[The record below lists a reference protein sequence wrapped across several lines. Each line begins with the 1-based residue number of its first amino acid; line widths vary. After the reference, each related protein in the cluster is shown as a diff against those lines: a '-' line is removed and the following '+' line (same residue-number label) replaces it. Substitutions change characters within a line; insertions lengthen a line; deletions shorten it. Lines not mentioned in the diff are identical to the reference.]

1 MIRFVVCI
9 IQEQIIKLNNRLQN
23 GYFLLYY
30 AIMRTEVIEETKN
43 MDFSVKG
50 EEYVYHYIEYRL
62 FKPPKEVRITKYN
75 GGRYNGDIQK
85 VEVIHKGERFS
96 RHVKPKIPFKK
107 QLIKIPFKPE
117 DFVQLYSG
125 NVETINIDHDDAVL
139 EKNGVSKDTIQE
151 LYYMKIAD
159 HYKEINEY
167 YAELNKTLAQER
179 EERER
184 REMEEGPAEAYH
196 ENRDEES
203 VWRIINDAWREVP
216 AAEETDEE
224 NEEDEELEDEDEEHD
239 EESED
244 DDDFFDRLD
253 DDD

>member
-1 MIRFVVCI
+1 M
-9 IQEQIIKLNNRLQN
+9 
-23 GYFLLYY
+23 LYY

-62 FKPPKEVRITKYN
+62 FKAPKEVRITKYN

-139 EKNGVSKDTIQE
+139 EKNGVSKDTIEE

-167 YAELNKTLAQER
+167 YAELNKTIAQER
-179 EERER
+179 DERER
-184 REMEEGPAEAYH
+184 REMEDGPAEAYH
-196 ENRDEES
+196 EELDSRYEWHNANAA
-203 VWRIINDAWREVP
+203 VDAVVREL
-216 AAEETDEE
+216 D
-224 NEEDEELEDEDEEHD
+224 EDEDLED

-244 DDDFFDRLD
+244 DDDFFETLEFD

>member
-1 MIRFVVCI
+1 
-9 IQEQIIKLNNRLQN
+9 
-23 GYFLLYY
+23 
-30 AIMRTEVIEETKN
+30 MRTEVIEETKN
-43 MDFSVKG
+43 MDFSVCG

-62 FKPPKEVRITKYN
+62 FKLPKEVRITKYK
-75 GGRYNGDIQK
+75 GGRYSGDIQK

-139 EKNGVSKDTIQE
+139 EKNGVSKDTIEE

-167 YAELNKTLAQER
+167 YADLNKSFAQER

-184 REMEEGPAEAYH
+184 REMEDGPAEAYH
-196 ENRDEES
+196 EELDTNHEWDNADAVVDAMIREMEE
-203 VWRIINDAWREVP
+203 E
-216 AAEETDEE
+216 EETEALEE
-224 NEEDEELEDEDEEHD
+224 NEDHNED
-239 EESED
+239 ED
-244 DDDFFDRLD
+244 DDDFFARLGD
-253 DDD
+253 NED

>member
-1 MIRFVVCI
+1 MRREVV
-9 IQEQIIKLNNRLQN
+9 
-23 GYFLLYY
+23 
-30 AIMRTEVIEETKN
+30 EETKN
-43 MDFSVKG
+43 MDSSVKG

-75 GGRYNGDIQK
+75 GGIYDGDIQK

-139 EKNGVSKDTIQE
+139 EKNGVSKDAIQE

-179 EERER
+179 AERECREPER
-184 REMEEGPAEAYH
+184 RPSAEAYH
-196 ENRDEES
+196 MRN
-203 VWRIINDAWREVP
+203 
-216 AAEETDEE
+216 
-224 NEEDEELEDEDEEHD
+224 
-239 EESED
+239 
-244 DDDFFDRLD
+244 
-253 DDD
+253 

>member
-1 MIRFVVCI
+1 
-9 IQEQIIKLNNRLQN
+9 
-23 GYFLLYY
+23 
-30 AIMRTEVIEETKN
+30 MRTEVIEETKN

-75 GGRYNGDIQK
+75 GGRYHGDIQK

-117 DFVQLYSG
+117 DFIELYRG
-125 NVETINIDHDDAVL
+125 NVETVNIDHDDAVL
-139 EKNGVSKDTIQE
+139 EKNGVSKDTIEQ

-167 YAELNKTLAQER
+167 YAELNKSIAQER

-184 REMEEGPAEAYH
+184 REIEDGPAEAYH
-196 ENRDEES
+196 RELDVNHEWDNAVDAEADAIIREIEEDEESEEDEDRDEES
-203 VWRIINDAWREVP
+203 
-216 AAEETDEE
+216 EEI
-224 NEEDEELEDEDEEHD
+224 
-239 EESED
+239 D
-244 DDDFFDRLD
+244 DDDFFARLD
-253 DDD
+253 P

>member
-1 MIRFVVCI
+1 
-9 IQEQIIKLNNRLQN
+9 
-23 GYFLLYY
+23 
-30 AIMRTEVIEETKN
+30 
-43 MDFSVKG
+43 MDYSVKG

-107 QLIKIPFKPE
+107 QLIKIPFNKKQLIKIPFKPE

-125 NVETINIDHDDAVL
+125 NVETVNIDHDDAVL
-139 EKNGVSKDTIQE
+139 EKNGVSKDTIEQ

-167 YAELNKTLAQER
+167 YAELNKNLARER
-179 EERER
+179 DERER
-184 REMEEGPAEAYH
+184 REMEDGPAEAYH
-196 ENRDEES
+196 EELDTRHE
-203 VWRIINDAWREVP
+203 WRIINDAQAEVP
-216 AAEETDEE
+216 AAEELEE
-224 NEEDEELEDEDEEHD
+224 EEPEEELPEADEDIDLSDLFQDDEDEDD
-239 EESED
+239 
-244 DDDFFDRLD
+244 
-253 DDD
+253 

>member
-1 MIRFVVCI
+1 
-9 IQEQIIKLNNRLQN
+9 
-23 GYFLLYY
+23 
-30 AIMRTEVIEETKN
+30 MRTEVIEETKN

-75 GGRYNGDIQK
+75 GGRYHGDIQK

-117 DFVQLYSG
+117 DFVELYHG
-125 NVETINIDHDDAVL
+125 CVQTINIEHDDAVL
-139 EKNGVSKDTIQE
+139 EKNGVSKDTIEQ

-167 YAELNKTLAQER
+167 YADLNKSLAQER
-179 EERER
+179 EARER
-184 REMEEGPAEAYH
+184 RETEDGPAEAYH
-196 ENRDEES
+196 EELDTNHEWDNAEAA
-203 VWRIINDAWREVP
+203 VDAVIREL
-216 AAEETDEE
+216 DG
-224 NEEDEELEDEDEEHD
+224 EDEDEDLELEEGEEFD
-239 EESED
+239 EDEDGD
-244 DDDFFDRLD
+244 DDDEFPDLDFDD
-253 DDD
+253 

>member
-1 MIRFVVCI
+1 
-9 IQEQIIKLNNRLQN
+9 
-23 GYFLLYY
+23 
-30 AIMRTEVIEETKN
+30 
-43 MDFSVKG
+43 MDFSVCG

-62 FKPPKEVRITKYN
+62 FKLPKEVRITKYK
-75 GGRYNGDIQK
+75 GGRYSGDIQK

-139 EKNGVSKDTIQE
+139 EKNGVSKDTIEE

-167 YAELNKTLAQER
+167 YADLNKSFAQER

-184 REMEEGPAEAYH
+184 REIEDGPAEAYH
-196 ENRDEES
+196 EELDTNHEWDNADAVVDAMIREMEE
-203 VWRIINDAWREVP
+203 E
-216 AAEETDEE
+216 EETEALEE
-224 NEEDEELEDEDEEHD
+224 NEDHNED
-239 EESED
+239 ED
-244 DDDFFDRLD
+244 DDDFFARLGD
-253 DDD
+253 NED

>member
-1 MIRFVVCI
+1 
-9 IQEQIIKLNNRLQN
+9 
-23 GYFLLYY
+23 
-30 AIMRTEVIEETKN
+30 
-43 MDFSVKG
+43 MDFSVNG

>member
-1 MIRFVVCI
+1 
-9 IQEQIIKLNNRLQN
+9 
-23 GYFLLYY
+23 
-30 AIMRTEVIEETKN
+30 
-43 MDFSVKG
+43 MDLSVKG

-125 NVETINIDHDDAVL
+125 NVETVNIDHDDAVL
-139 EKNGVSKDTIQE
+139 EKNGVSKDTIEQ

-167 YAELNKTLAQER
+167 YVELNKTLAQER
-179 EERER
+179 VERER
-184 REMEEGPAEAYH
+184 REMEDGPAEAYH
-196 ENRDEES
+196 RELDVNHEWDNAADAA
-203 VWRIINDAWREVP
+203 VDAIIREI
-216 AAEETDEE
+216 E
-224 NEEDEELEDEDEEHD
+224 EEDEESEEDEDREDEDEDNDD
-239 EESED
+239 ELFDAFDFD
-244 DDDFFDRLD
+244 DD
-253 DDD
+253 

>member
-1 MIRFVVCI
+1 
-9 IQEQIIKLNNRLQN
+9 
-23 GYFLLYY
+23 
-30 AIMRTEVIEETKN
+30 MRTEVIEETKN

-139 EKNGVSKDTIQE
+139 EKNGVSKDTIEE

-167 YAELNKTLAQER
+167 YAELNKTIAQER

-184 REMEEGPAEAYH
+184 REMEDGPAEAYH
-196 ENRDEES
+196 ENRDEEAE
-203 VWRIINDAWREVP
+203 WRIINDAWREVP
-216 AAEETDEE
+216 AVEETDEE
-224 NEEDEELEDEDEEHD
+224 NEEDEDLEDEDEDH
-239 EESED
+239 
-244 DDDFFDRLD
+244 DDFFADLD

>member
-1 MIRFVVCI
+1 
-9 IQEQIIKLNNRLQN
+9 
-23 GYFLLYY
+23 
-30 AIMRTEVIEETKN
+30 MRTEVIEETKN

-167 YAELNKTLAQER
+167 YVELNKTLAQER
-179 EERER
+179 EVRER
-184 REMEEGPAEAYH
+184 REMEDGPAEAYH
-196 ENRDEES
+196 EELDTRHE
-203 VWRIINDAWREVP
+203 WRNAVDIEADAIIREI
-216 AAEETDEE
+216 E
-224 NEEDEELEDEDEEHD
+224 EEDEDLEDEDEDLED
-239 EESED
+239 EESEEED

-253 DDD
+253 FNDD

>member
-1 MIRFVVCI
+1 
-9 IQEQIIKLNNRLQN
+9 
-23 GYFLLYY
+23 
-30 AIMRTEVIEETKN
+30 

-75 GGRYNGDIQK
+75 GGRYHGDIQK

-117 DFVQLYSG
+117 DFIELYRG
-125 NVETINIDHDDAVL
+125 NVETVNIDHDDAVL
-139 EKNGVSKDTIQE
+139 EKNGVSKDTIEQ

-167 YAELNKTLAQER
+167 YAELNKSIAQER

-184 REMEEGPAEAYH
+184 REIEDGPAEAYH
-196 ENRDEES
+196 RELDVNHEWDNAVDAEADAIIREIEEDEESEEDEDRDEES
-203 VWRIINDAWREVP
+203 
-216 AAEETDEE
+216 EEI
-224 NEEDEELEDEDEEHD
+224 
-239 EESED
+239 D
-244 DDDFFDRLD
+244 DDDFFARLD
-253 DDD
+253 P

>member
-1 MIRFVVCI
+1 
-9 IQEQIIKLNNRLQN
+9 
-23 GYFLLYY
+23 
-30 AIMRTEVIEETKN
+30 

-50 EEYVYHYIEYRL
+50 EAYVYHYIEYRL
-62 FKPPKEVRITKYN
+62 FKLPKEVRITKYN

-107 QLIKIPFKPE
+107 QLIKIPFKPD
-117 DFVQLYSG
+117 DFIQLYSG
-125 NVETINIDHDDAVL
+125 NVETVNIDHDDAVL
-139 EKNGVSKDTIQE
+139 EKNGVSKDTIEQ

-184 REMEEGPAEAYH
+184 REMEDGPAEAYH
-196 ENRDEES
+196 EELDTRHEWRNAEAAVDAVVRDLDEE
-203 VWRIINDAWREVP
+203 D
-216 AAEETDEE
+216 
-224 NEEDEELEDEDEEHD
+224 LEDEDEDLED
-239 EESED
+239 EDADEED
-244 DDDFFDRLD
+244 DDDFFDNFDFD
-253 DDD
+253 DD

>member
-1 MIRFVVCI
+1 
-9 IQEQIIKLNNRLQN
+9 
-23 GYFLLYY
+23 
-30 AIMRTEVIEETKN
+30 

-179 EERER
+179 EARER
-184 REMEEGPAEAYH
+184 REMEDGPAEAYH
-196 ENRDEES
+196 EELDTRHEWDSAVDAEADAIIREIEEEEES
-203 VWRIINDAWREVP
+203 
-216 AAEETDEE
+216 
-224 NEEDEELEDEDEEHD
+224 EEDDDEFLEDLEFDDEDEDEG
-239 EESED
+239 EEED
-244 DDDFFDRLD
+244 DDDFFERLD
-253 DDD
+253 FNDD

>member
-1 MIRFVVCI
+1 
-9 IQEQIIKLNNRLQN
+9 
-23 GYFLLYY
+23 
-30 AIMRTEVIEETKN
+30 
-43 MDFSVKG
+43 MDSSVSG

-62 FKPPKEVRITKYN
+62 FKLPKEVRITKYK
-75 GGRYNGDIQK
+75 GGRYSGDIQK

-139 EKNGVSKDTIQE
+139 EKNGVSKDTIEE

-167 YAELNKTLAQER
+167 YADLNKSFAQER

-184 REMEEGPAEAYH
+184 REIEDRPDSAYH
-196 ENRDEES
+196 ENPDEEAE
-203 VWRIINDAWREVP
+203 WRVINDAWQEVP
-216 AAEETDEE
+216 RATEEE
-224 NEEDEELEDEDEEHD
+224 NEEDEDGEDAEFEDLLNDAFGDDENEDEDD
-239 EESED
+239 
-244 DDDFFDRLD
+244 
-253 DDD
+253 

>member
-1 MIRFVVCI
+1 
-9 IQEQIIKLNNRLQN
+9 
-23 GYFLLYY
+23 
-30 AIMRTEVIEETKN
+30 MRTEVIEETKN

-167 YAELNKTLAQER
+167 YAELNKNIAQER

-184 REMEEGPAEAYH
+184 HEMEDGPAEAYH
-196 ENRDEES
+196 EELDTRHEWHNAVDAEADAIIREIEE
-203 VWRIINDAWREVP
+203 
-216 AAEETDEE
+216 
-224 NEEDEELEDEDEEHD
+224 EEDLEDEFEED
-239 EESED
+239 DDESEEE

-253 DDD
+253 FDDD

>member
-1 MIRFVVCI
+1 
-9 IQEQIIKLNNRLQN
+9 
-23 GYFLLYY
+23 
-30 AIMRTEVIEETKN
+30 MRTEVIEETKN

-50 EEYVYHYIEYRL
+50 EAYVYHYIEYRL

-75 GGRYNGDIQK
+75 GGVYNGDIQK

-117 DFVQLYSG
+117 DFVELYSG
-125 NVETINIDHDDAVL
+125 NIETVNIDHDDAVL
-139 EKNGVSKDTIQE
+139 EKNGVSKDTIEQ

-184 REMEEGPAEAYH
+184 REMEEGPAEAYQ
-196 ENRDEES
+196 EEPIS
-203 VWRIINDAWREVP
+203 RYEWRNVRAAIDTVVRE
-216 AAEETDEE
+216 
-224 NEEDEELEDEDEEHD
+224 EDEDEDLDDESEEDEDLED
-239 EESED
+239 EENED
-244 DDDFFDRLD
+244 DDDFFANLD

>member
-1 MIRFVVCI
+1 
-9 IQEQIIKLNNRLQN
+9 
-23 GYFLLYY
+23 
-30 AIMRTEVIEETKN
+30 

-75 GGRYNGDIQK
+75 GGRYHGDIQK

-96 RHVKPKIPFKK
+96 RHVKPKIPFRK

-125 NVETINIDHDDAVL
+125 NVETVNIDHDDAVL
-139 EKNGVSKDTIQE
+139 EKNGVSKDTIEQ

-167 YAELNKTLAQER
+167 YAELNKSIAQER
-179 EERER
+179 EEREH
-184 REMEEGPAEAYH
+184 REMEDGPAEAYH
-196 ENRDEES
+196 EELDTNHEWDNADAE
-203 VWRIINDAWREVP
+203 VDAIIREI
-216 AAEETDEE
+216 E
-224 NEEDEELEDEDEEHD
+224 EEDEESEEDEDLD
-239 EESED
+239 EESEEE
-244 DDDFFDRLD
+244 DDDFFADLD
-253 DDD
+253 DD

>member
-1 MIRFVVCI
+1 
-9 IQEQIIKLNNRLQN
+9 
-23 GYFLLYY
+23 
-30 AIMRTEVIEETKN
+30 MRTEVIEETKN

-125 NVETINIDHDDAVL
+125 NVETINIDHDDTVL

-184 REMEEGPAEAYH
+184 REMEDGPAEAYH
-196 ENRDEES
+196 EELDTRHEWDNAVDAEADA
-203 VWRIINDAWREVP
+203 IIREI
-216 AAEETDEE
+216 
-224 NEEDEELEDEDEEHD
+224 EEDEDLEDEDEEHD

-244 DDDFFDRLD
+244 DDEFFANFDFD
-253 DDD
+253 DD

>member
-1 MIRFVVCI
+1 
-9 IQEQIIKLNNRLQN
+9 
-23 GYFLLYY
+23 
-30 AIMRTEVIEETKN
+30 MRTEVIEETKN
-43 MDFSVKG
+43 MDFSVCG

-62 FKPPKEVRITKYN
+62 FKPPKEVRITKYK
-75 GGRYNGDIQK
+75 GGRYSGDIQK

-125 NVETINIDHDDAVL
+125 NVEIINIDHDDAVL
-139 EKNGVSKDTIQE
+139 EKNGVSKDTIEE

-167 YAELNKTLAQER
+167 YADLNKSFAQER

-184 REMEEGPAEAYH
+184 REMEDGPAEAYH
-196 ENRDEES
+196 EELDTNHEWDNADAVVDAMIREMEE
-203 VWRIINDAWREVP
+203 E
-216 AAEETDEE
+216 EETEALEE
-224 NEEDEELEDEDEEHD
+224 NEDHNED
-239 EESED
+239 ED
-244 DDDFFDRLD
+244 DDDFFARLGD
-253 DDD
+253 NED

>member
-1 MIRFVVCI
+1 M
-9 IQEQIIKLNNRLQN
+9 
-23 GYFLLYY
+23 LYY

-43 MDFSVKG
+43 MDYSVKG

-125 NVETINIDHDDAVL
+125 NVETVNIDHDDAVL
-139 EKNGVSKDTIQE
+139 EKNGVSKDTIEQ

-167 YAELNKTLAQER
+167 YAELNKTIAQER
-179 EERER
+179 AERER
-184 REMEEGPAEAYH
+184 REMEDGPAEAYH
-196 ENRDEES
+196 EELDTRHEWVNTEAEAEAAVDE
-203 VWRIINDAWREVP
+203 IIREL
-216 AAEETDEE
+216 D
-224 NEEDEELEDEDEEHD
+224 EEDEDREDEDAAE
-239 EESED
+239 ED
-244 DDDFFDRLD
+244 DDDEFWETLDFD

>member
-1 MIRFVVCI
+1 
-9 IQEQIIKLNNRLQN
+9 
-23 GYFLLYY
+23 
-30 AIMRTEVIEETKN
+30 

-75 GGRYNGDIQK
+75 GGMYHGDIQK

-139 EKNGVSKDTIQE
+139 EKNGVSKDTIEE

-167 YAELNKTLAQER
+167 YADLNKSFAQER

-184 REMEEGPAEAYH
+184 REIEDGPAEAYH
-196 ENRDEES
+196 RELDVNHEWDNADAA
-203 VWRIINDAWREVP
+203 VDAIIREI
-216 AAEETDEE
+216 
-224 NEEDEELEDEDEEHD
+224 EEDEESEEDEDLD
-239 EESED
+239 EESEEED
-244 DDDFFDRLD
+244 DDDFFARLD
-253 DDD
+253 P